1 MTADATTLSANSRP
15 NPKRRMLLSCS
26 LASAGLTCWG
36 WVVFGLFTGVFMA
49 IGSCAVCCVFAWIAY
64 RVFRRSHKAAA
75 ITYCVFVGIYILSY
89 AMLED
94 PDLFR

>member
-1 MTADATTLSANSRP
+1 
-15 NPKRRMLLSCS
+15 
-26 LASAGLTCWG
+26 
-36 WVVFGLFTGVFMA
+36 MA